1 MRTFS
6 CFVITPSGKNPP
18 MELVADDRDGLCRRP
33 SGCPDTAA
41 KAISINFQDVY
52 DVIIIEAIQKVN
64 DSLAARDLKIE
75 WTRGEDLPQ
84 GGNIVSQ
91 FLQQVCR
98 AEITI
103 SDVTGLNPNVLLEYG
118 VRLSVRDSMNLLLC
132 HSGISLPIDIK
143 DQRCIEYTLDPKGVA
158 KARNDIVRAIEYSL
172 PVLLHETP
180 ESGENLFRRTVELAT
195 GRHLE
200 KRLTEAFESSEELVT
215 NLLNEAQR
223 LGGVNPKLRDQSWNF
238 LENLAKTLEDD
249 PLGRERAI
257 QVYQLLT
264 TLKGFHE
271 KRRDVFYKLH
281 EICAADPNREQEAQN
296 YLDQAKALEN

>member
-1 MRTFS
+1 
-6 CFVITPSGKNPP
+6 
-18 MELVADDRDGLCRRP
+18 MELVTDDRDGLCRRP
-33 SGCPDTAA
+33 SGCADTAA
-41 KAISINFQDVY
+41 KAISIDFQAIY
-52 DVIIIEAIQKVN
+52 ETIIIEAIQKVN

-75 WTRGEDLPQ
+75 YTRGEDLPH

-103 SDVTGLNPNVLLEYG
+103 TDVTGLNPNVLLEYG

-158 KARNDIVRAIEYSL
+158 KARNDIVRAIEYGL
-172 PVLLHETP
+172 PVLLQETP
-180 ESGENLFRRTVELAT
+180 ESGENLFRRTVEVAT

-200 KRLTEAFESSEELVT
+200 KRLTEAFKSSEKLVT
-215 NLLNEAQR
+215 DLLNEAQR
-223 LGGVNPKLRDQSWNF
+223 LGGMNPKLRDQSWNF

-249 PLGRERAI
+249 PLGHERAI

-264 TLKGFHE
+264 RLEGFRE